1 MMDESEIRRFKDE
14 KTPEILAEEIANY
27 MKEKSVGVLL
37 DARKF
42 NELITKFWAE
52 KYRLVLSSGLWDK
65 EVNSK
70 MRKAEGLA
78 LIKYLELLTKDLT
91 EWALNRNLMRLTR
104 TDIRL
109 FLASKNLKLS
119 TSFEQMFYREAK
131 LKYRYLPPWMR

>member
-42 NELITKFWAE
+42 NELLTKFWAE

>member
-91 EWALNRNLMRLTR
+91 EWALNRNLIRLTR

>member
-1 MMDESEIRRFKDE
+1 MDESEIRRFKDE

-91 EWALNRNLMRLTR
+91 EWALNRNLIRLTR